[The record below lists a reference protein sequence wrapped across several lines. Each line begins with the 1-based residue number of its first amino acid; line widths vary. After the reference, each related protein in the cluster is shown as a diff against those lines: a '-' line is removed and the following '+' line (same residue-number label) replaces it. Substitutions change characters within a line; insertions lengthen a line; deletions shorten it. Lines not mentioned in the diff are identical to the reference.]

1 MSGCKCL
8 ERGVCFDG
16 AAMRRLFLTVDLWD
30 ALPVT
35 LPASFVESS
44 ARASIRAG
52 KRIEFGFQF
61 LQFETMRAIVV
72 E

>member
-16 AAMRRLFLTVDLWD
+16 AAMRRLFFGLLILSTEILV
-30 ALPVT
+30 ALES
-35 LPASFVESS
+35 PAKVST
-44 ARASIRAG
+44 RAG
-52 KRIEFGFQF
+52 KRIEFDFQ
-61 LQFETMRAIVV
+61 LLEFEPMRAIVV